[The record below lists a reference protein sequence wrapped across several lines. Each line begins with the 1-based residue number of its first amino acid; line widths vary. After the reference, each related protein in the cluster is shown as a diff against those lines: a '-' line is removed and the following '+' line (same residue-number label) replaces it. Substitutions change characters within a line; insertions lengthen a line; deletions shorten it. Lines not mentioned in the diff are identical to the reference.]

1 VTQGDLPGGT
11 QVWCCNGNAVYQG
24 VQPDFVTMWHELIG
38 ETLKYRA
45 GHQNLLH
52 NPDLDSRTII
62 KIENEIRAVHGMNP
76 RTGADHGQTV
86 ITVNGKA
93 Q

>member
-1 VTQGDLPGGT
+1 M
-11 QVWCCNGNAVYQG
+11 
-24 VQPDFVTMWHELIG
+24 TMWHELIG

-45 GHQNLLH
+45 GHQSLQND
-52 NPDLDSRTII
+52 PALDSLTVI

-76 RTGADHGQTV
+76 RTGADHGQTI